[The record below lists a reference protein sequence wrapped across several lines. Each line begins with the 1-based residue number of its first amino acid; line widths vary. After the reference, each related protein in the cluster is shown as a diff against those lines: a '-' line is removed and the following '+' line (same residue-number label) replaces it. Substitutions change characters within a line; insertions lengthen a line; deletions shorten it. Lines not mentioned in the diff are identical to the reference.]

1 MVKYSWHEKS
11 TPREFCRLT
20 DFESGTFDDLIAIM
34 KKLRA
39 PGGCPWDAEQTL
51 DSLRR
56 YILEE
61 SHELVEAIEEGSS
74 RDVCEECGD
83 LLLQVVFVS
92 EIAGERGD
100 FGIDDVTRAICK
112 KLISRHPHVF
122 SDVTVKDASEVSRN
136 WEKIKS
142 GERRKRDADSS
153 AMAGIPRGMPAL
165 LRAYRIQERAAKR
178 GFDWEAGDTAPVRAK
193 VIEEL
198 DEFRA
203 ELEAADAAAM
213 KEELGDMLF
222 AMVNLARHLGIDPES
237 ALQDANGKFAK
248 RFREVERQAAMGD
261 VEMEKLTLEEL
272 DVMWRKAKD
281 KKR

>member
-1 MVKYSWHEKS
+1 
-11 TPREFCRLT
+11 LT
-20 DFESGTFDDLIAIM
+20 DFEPGTFEDLLELM
-34 KKLRA
+34 KRLRA

-74 RDVCEECGD
+74 LDICEECGD

-92 EIAGERGD
+92 EIAGERGW
-100 FGIDDVTRAICK
+100 FGMGDVTRAICR
-112 KLISRHPHVF
+112 KLVSRHPHVF
-122 SDVTVKDASEVSRN
+122 SDVAVSDASEVSRN

-142 GERRKRDADSS
+142 GERKRREADSS
-153 AMAGIPRGMPAL
+153 AMAGIPRALPAL
-165 LRAYRIQERAAKR
+165 LRAYRMQERAAKR

-193 VIEEL
+193 VIEEM

-203 ELEAADAAAM
+203 ELESSDDAAM

-222 AMVNLARHLGIDPES
+222 AMANLARHLGIDPES
-237 ALQDANGKFAK
+237 ALQDANGKFAR
-248 RFREVERQAAMGD
+248 RFREVERQAAEQG
-261 VEMEKLTLEEL
+261 VEMESLGLDEL
-272 DVMWRKAKD
+272 DAMWRTAKD
-281 KKR
+281 TIKRGK

>member
-1 MVKYSWHEKS
+1 
-11 TPREFCRLT
+11 
-20 DFESGTFDDLIAIM
+20 M
-34 KKLRA
+34 KRLRA

-74 RDVCEECGD
+74 LDICEECGD

-92 EIAGERGD
+92 EIAGERGW
-100 FGIDDVTRAICK
+100 FGMEDVTRAICK
-112 KLISRHPHVF
+112 KLVSRHPHVF
-122 SDVTVKDASEVSRN
+122 SDVAVSDASEVSRN

-142 GERRKRDADSS
+142 GERKRREADSS
-153 AMAGIPRGMPAL
+153 AMAGIPRALPAL
-165 LRAYRIQERAAKR
+165 LRAYRMQERAAKR
-178 GFDWEAGDTAPVRAK
+178 GFDWETGDTAPVRAK
-193 VIEEL
+193 VIEEM

-203 ELEAADAAAM
+203 ELESSDDAAM

-222 AMVNLARHLGIDPES
+222 AMANLARHLGIDPES

-248 RFREVERQAAMGD
+248 RFREVERQAAEQG
-261 VEMEKLTLEEL
+261 VEMESLDLDEL
-272 DVMWRKAKD
+272 DAMWRTAKD
-281 KKR
+281 TIKRGK